1 MSHIMSRQLKSR
13 KNLGRSGG
21 KPPEIDI
28 ALAFI
33 GIFTRIAKENG
44 VSTSHALK
52 VAKGDRASKH
62 ISEAIIREARR
73 ILRKETAA

>member
-1 MSHIMSRQLKSR
+1 MSRQLPSR
-13 KNLGRSGG
+13 KNLGRSNR
-21 KPPEIDI
+21 KPPELDI
-28 ALAFI
+28 ALNFI

-62 ISEAIIREARR
+62 ISDAIVREARR
-73 ILRKETAA
+73 ILRKEAAA